1 MFNPNVLDRACKD
14 FCVRE
19 EPSVLQAAAEH
30 VLSIAR
36 RNSPPRLRCGSVC
49 TGSAMGELVAETWIL
64 ALSSF
69 CNPILLDRSF
79 VCENDDG
86 TVEWVRQ
93 CKGNGR
99 FTRCFKHAE
108 SMGNDR
114 AYCCFSHTFE
124 DVPDS
129 DLFQAG
135 FSCKAY
141 LAKIGRT

>member
-1 MFNPNVLDRACKD
+1 MSSMVNPNVLDRACKD

-19 EPSVLQAAAEH
+19 EPAVLQVAAEH
-30 VLSIAR
+30 VLSVAR
-36 RNSPPRLRCGSVC
+36 RNSPSRLRCGSVC

-79 VCENDDG
+79 VCENDDD

-114 AYCCFSHTFE
+114 AYCCFSHTRLKTSLI
-124 DVPDS
+124 PI
-129 DLFQAG
+129 
-135 FSCKAY
+135 FSK
-141 LAKIGRT
+141 LASLATIGRT